1 MKICYLILAYNDIG
15 NLKRL
20 VNRLNENAVF
30 IIHIDKKTDIEPFI
44 EAFKSYDNVEFLC
57 NKNRV
62 KIYWGGFSI
71 VQAEINL
78 VKRALQNEKYLKY
91 VLYLVLIIQSKIMS
105 IFIIILKRI
114 VQWSLFVE

>member
-44 EAFKSYDNVEFLC
+44 EAFKSYDNVEFL
-57 NKNRV
+57 
-62 KIYWGGFSI
+62 
-71 VQAEINL
+71 
-78 VKRALQNEKYLKY
+78 
-91 VLYLVLIIQSKIMS
+91 
-105 IFIIILKRI
+105 
-114 VQWSLFVE
+114 

>member
-30 IIHIDKKTDIEPFI
+30 IIHIDKNDIEPFI

-57 NKNRV
+57 NKTV
-62 KIYWGGFSI
+62 LKFIGVVFPLYKQKSI
-71 VQAEINL
+71 
-78 VKRALQNEKYLKY
+78 
-91 VLYLVLIIQSKIMS
+91 
-105 IFIIILKRI
+105 
-114 VQWSLFVE
+114 

>member
-44 EAFKSYDNVEFLC
+44 EAF
-57 NKNRV
+57 
-62 KIYWGGFSI
+62 
-71 VQAEINL
+71 
-78 VKRALQNEKYLKY
+78 
-91 VLYLVLIIQSKIMS
+91 
-105 IFIIILKRI
+105 
-114 VQWSLFVE
+114 